1 MEDFIFQN
9 MPVSDSDAS
18 IKTNNNRLL
27 LYVNSPCVVMG
38 RNQNPWRE
46 CNVPLIKSLHIPLVR
61 RRSGGGTVVHDSGNV
76 NFSVMT
82 RREDFTRQKHA
93 QMIAEAVNELP
104 AKIEKRITGT
114 DEVEEVSG
122 PQVKLK
128 LNERYDIVEAHE
140 NRKVSGSAYKI
151 QRQKAYHHGTMLL
164 SSELKILSSLLS
176 RDVEKMGTI
185 EGRGVESVK
194 SPVSN
199 VGLDKDIFI
208 TTVINSFI
216 REYGIQTPEVVVIQQ
231 EHLPKE
237 IIQSSRQIAEYDWVF
252 GQTPDFTHTLKIS
265 GDFNGLSEVEL
276 KFTVSKGLLKGIE
289 LESEADLKEIDPGL
303 AFLNAVV
310 QNPEQKVR
318 YTSAQIL
325 EFSTTST
332 SEMEFRKHSMVVLR
346 NCSMFMFK

>member
-1 MEDFIFQN
+1 
-9 MPVSDSDAS
+9 
-18 IKTNNNRLL
+18 
-27 LYVNSPCVVMG
+27 
-38 RNQNPWRE
+38 
-46 CNVPLIKSLHIPLVR
+46 
-61 RRSGGGTVVHDSGNV
+61 
-76 NFSVMT
+76 
-82 RREDFTRQKHA
+82 
-93 QMIAEAVNELP
+93 MIADAVNELP
-104 AKIEKRITGT
+104 TKIEKRITGT
-114 DEVEEVSG
+114 DEVNEVSG

-128 LNERYDIVEAHE
+128 LNERYDIVEAQQS
-140 NRKVSGSAYKI
+140 RKVSGSAYKI

-176 RDVEKMGTI
+176 RDIEKMGVI

-216 REYGIQTPEVVVIQQ
+216 REYAIENPEVVVIQQ

-237 IIQSSRQIAEYDWVF
+237 IVQSSRQIAEYDWVF

-265 GDFNGLSEVEL
+265 GDFNGLSEAVL

-289 LESEADLKEIDPGL
+289 LESEIDLKEIDPGL
-303 AFLNAVV
+303 AFLNTVV

-318 YTSAQIL
+318 YTSSQIL
-325 EFSTTST
+325 EFVNN
-332 SEMEFRKHSMVVLR
+332 FYIR
-346 NCSMFMFK
+346 NGIQKALDGVSP

>member
-1 MEDFIFQN
+1 
-9 MPVSDSDAS
+9 MPVNESESE
-18 IKTNNNRLL
+18 KTNNNRLL

-46 CNVPLIKSLHIPLVR
+46 CNVPLINSLHIPLVR
-61 RRSGGGTVVHDSGNV
+61 RKSGGGTVVHDSGNV

-82 RREDFTRQKHA
+82 RREDFTRQRHA
-93 QMIAEAVNELP
+93 QMIVDAVNELP
-104 AKIEKRITGT
+104 VKIRKRITGT
-114 DEVEEVSG
+114 DETEEVSG
-122 PQVKLK
+122 PQLKLK
-128 LNERYDIVEAHE
+128 LNERYDIVEAEH

-164 SSELKILSSLLS
+164 NSELKILGSLLS
-176 RDVEKMGTI
+176 RDIEKMGVV

-216 REYGIQTPEVVVIQQ
+216 REYSIENPEVVVIQQ
-231 EHLPKE
+231 EHLPKKVV
-237 IIQSSRQIAEYDWVF
+237 QSSRQIAEYDWVF
-252 GQTPDFTHTLKIS
+252 GQTPDFTHTLKIP
-265 GDFNGLSEVEL
+265 GDFNGLSEAVF

-289 LESEADLKEIDPGL
+289 LESESDLKSIDPGL
-303 AFLNAVV
+303 AFLNSVV

-318 YTSAQIL
+318 YTSSQIL
-325 EFSTTST
+325 EFVNN
-332 SEMEFRKHSMVVLR
+332 FYIR
-346 NCSMFMFK
+346 NRIQNALDGVSS